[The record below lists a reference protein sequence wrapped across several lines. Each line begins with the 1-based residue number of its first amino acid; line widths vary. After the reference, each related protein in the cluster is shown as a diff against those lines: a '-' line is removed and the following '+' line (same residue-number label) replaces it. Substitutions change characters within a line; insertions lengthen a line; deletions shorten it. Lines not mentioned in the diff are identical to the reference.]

1 MIIEKKY
8 DFSFTAASLRLN
20 EMLLVLN
27 AWEIEKREIDFTN
40 ELGNGKQN
48 TGKRLLLEFKKRIE
62 SFTQEQKNAIL
73 TTDSIAQKQIALVG
87 ICKTYTF
94 IRDFVVEVL
103 REKVL
108 VFDYQITE
116 GEYMTFCRRKAELHP
131 EIEQL
136 SESSQLKIKQV
147 TFKILE
153 QVGIIDSVKSKII
166 QPQLI
171 SQEVKNVVFSDSPS
185 LLKVLFVSDYDIL
198 THTSN

>member
-131 EIEQL
+131 ELEQL

-153 QVGIIDSVKSKII
+153 QVGIIDSVKSKTI

-171 SQEVKNVVFSDSPS
+171 SQEVKNVVFADSPS

>member
-153 QVGIIDSVKSKII
+153 QVGIIDSVKSKTI

-171 SQEVKNVVFSDSPS
+171 SQEVKNVVFADSPS